1 MGPMDEMLKTK
12 ARKST
17 CINVFGDNNIVAGL
31 TEVVPFVHCA
41 LFEKGLCGHE
51 TMWSCNPLDVR
62 WPDPY
67 DPTKRGLCRDCWQ
80 RRVQLIEQGREEPED
95 PGEVDTSPLW
105 IARHDDSEDAARK
118 IGGRARAKQGAQ
130 RRLAVQA
137 PPAIRVLCYG
147 DSLTAGY
154 CPLTAMLKKQTT
166 ATYAETLQERL
177 QDQMGT
183 DVEVIVC
190 GVVGFT
196 TKALLENADRPRFLD
211 SANREVAGLSALLQ
225 QQGPFDVVM
234 LLLGQGDLAEGAQ
247 AATIVERTLAMHKIC
262 FDLDI
267 PTICLGLP
275 VDHRAATLH
284 SFASRH
290 LLVNDILKGWS
301 LGEHESRWTL
311 YVDCAK
317 LMPYS
322 GADYKKPEE
331 LSKENQPP
339 SRVSETRKSSAGSRK
354 SSAGSRKSGIEKRKS
369 ETGKRKSRR
378 KSQAEGEESEEE
390 EPEEDSEED
399 SDDDDSEDDQSEPD
413 IEHIGPD
420 GLGWWQ
426 PDGLHLTAAGAAVLG
441 KKIAKE
447 VEQFLRIQ
455 SVFRSAKKQTVQ
467 LTI

>member
-1 MGPMDEMLKTK
+1 MDADMIKHK

-17 CINVFGDNNIVAGL
+17 CVNVFGDNNIVASL

-105 IARHDDSEDAARK
+105 IARHEDSEEASRK

-154 CPLTAMLKKQTT
+154 CPLTAMLSKQTT
-166 ATYAETLQERL
+166 ATYAEKLQERL

-196 TKALLENADRPRFLD
+196 TKALLANADRPRFLD
-211 SANREVAGLSALLQ
+211 SANREVAGLRALLHE
-225 QQGPFDVVM
+225 QGPFDVVM

-247 AATIVERTLAMHKIC
+247 SATIVERTLAMHKIC
-262 FDLDI
+262 FDLDV

-301 LGEHESRWTL
+301 VGEHESRWTL

-339 SRVSETRKSSAGSRK
+339 SRASESRK
-354 SSAGSRKSGIEKRKS
+354 SESGKRRSRRSRKSL
-369 ETGKRKSRR
+369 
-378 KSQAEGEESEEE
+378 AEGSESEEE
-390 EPEEDSEED
+390 KSDQDSEED
-399 SDDDDSEDDQSEPD
+399 SDDDDDDDEEEGSEPD

>member
-1 MGPMDEMLKTK
+1 
-12 ARKST
+12 
-17 CINVFGDNNIVAGL
+17 VFGDRNVIANI

-41 LFEKGLCGHE
+41 LFDRGLCGHD
-51 TMWSCNPLDVR
+51 TMWSINPLDVR

-67 DPTKRGLCRDCWQ
+67 EPTKRGLCKDCWQ
-80 RRVQLIEQGREEPED
+80 RRVQLIEQGREEPDD

-105 IARHDDSEDAARK
+105 IARHDDPSKQDAK
-118 IGGRARAKQGAQ
+118 LGGRARAKQGAQ

-147 DSLTAGY
+147 DSLTSGY
-154 CPLTAMLKKQTT
+154 CPLTSMLSSQTT
-166 ATYAETLQERL
+166 VTYGEMLQERL

-190 GVVGFT
+190 GVVGST
-196 TKALLENADRPRFLD
+196 TKPLLENADRPRFLD
-211 SANREVAGLSALLQ
+211 CANREVAGLRALLLG
-225 QQGPFDVVM
+225 QGPFDVVM
-234 LLLGQGDLAEGAQ
+234 LLLGQGDLAEGHQ

-262 FDLDI
+262 FDCDV
-267 PTICLGLP
+267 PTIALGLP

-290 LLVNDILKGWS
+290 LLVNDILKSWS

-311 YVDCAK
+311 YVDCSK

-322 GADYKKPEE
+322 GADYKKPE
-331 LSKENQPP
+331 SIQRP
-339 SRVSETRKSSAGSRK
+339 SRK
-354 SSAGSRKSGIEKRKS
+354 SES
-369 ETGKRKSRR
+369 EQQKPRKSRIFDPQSETWSWMEESEEQKPR
-378 KSQAEGEESEEE
+378 RSRRRSSRRRSSAQSNAEEEESEEE
-390 EPEEDSEED
+390 EPEENSEEESDQASEED
-399 SDDDDSEDDQSEPD
+399 V
-413 IEHIGPD
+413 EHIGPD

-455 SVFRSAKKQTVQ
+455 SVFRTAKKQTVE